1 MLWMLNDSMHHIDVD
16 GGWWKDQTESNMI
29 CPALFSVT
37 DISDLDLIV
46 TVRKSPI
53 SFSSSSNWLIPV
65 WQNNVDGLTVLL
77 KNQNPWS
84 PYGPPKAGGWVA
96 HPNPGWP
103 VITNVEIQT
112 KLKLSDIAN
121 CIPWNNPPP
130 PPPPPPPPKKKRD
143 NLFVFI
149 NSTT

>member
-1 MLWMLNDSMHHIDVD
+1 MD
-16 GGWWKDQTESNMI
+16 TEEGRIYTEYS
-29 CPALFSVT
+29 AFE
-37 DISDLDLIV
+37 
-46 TVRKSPI
+46 
-53 SFSSSSNWLIPV
+53 
-65 WQNNVDGLTVLL
+65 
-77 KNQNPWS
+77 NQNPWS

-130 PPPPPPPPKKKRD
+130 PPQKKKRD